1 MAAILKE
8 KTIAYVN
15 GKLLTV
21 DANDTIAEAMLVAG
35 ERIIA
40 VGLTDEIKFL
50 APDYAKEV
58 DLGGRTVI
66 PGLIDAHVHAELTSV
81 NQKLGVLIEIP
92 KINTVEEILS
102 MLRERAAI
110 TPKGQWIIARGPNAM
125 ASKLID
131 KRLPTRQELDAVAP
145 DHPVAVFSAIHVSV
159 FNTLAIQKTGYWH
172 ETRLPRSSSMS
183 RDRATGE
190 PTGVYTELWGA
201 DETLMAPWDDLSVFK
216 AQREG
221 LLDYYVSNGITS
233 IYELPYSVRGVR
245 NWHKMRREGTLSARV
260 RMYLTHPV
268 PYALDDFL
276 KTGIGMDF

>member
-35 ERIIA
+35 KRIIA

-92 KINTVEEILS
+92 KI
-102 MLRERAAI
+102 
-110 TPKGQWIIARGPNAM
+110 
-125 ASKLID
+125 
-131 KRLPTRQELDAVAP
+131 
-145 DHPVAVFSAIHVSV
+145 
-159 FNTLAIQKTGYWH
+159 
-172 ETRLPRSSSMS
+172 
-183 RDRATGE
+183 
-190 PTGVYTELWGA
+190 
-201 DETLMAPWDDLSVFK
+201 
-216 AQREG
+216 
-221 LLDYYVSNGITS
+221 
-233 IYELPYSVRGVR
+233 
-245 NWHKMRREGTLSARV
+245 
-260 RMYLTHPV
+260 
-268 PYALDDFL
+268 
-276 KTGIGMDF
+276 